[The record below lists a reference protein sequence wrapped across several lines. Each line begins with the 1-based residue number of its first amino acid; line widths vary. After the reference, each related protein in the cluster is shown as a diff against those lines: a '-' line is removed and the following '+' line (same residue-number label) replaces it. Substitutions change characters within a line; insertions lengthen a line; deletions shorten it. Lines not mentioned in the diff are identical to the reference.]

1 MEVLPGNI
9 LFPGIAVSGKVYH
22 TWARSD
28 GKVDMGSHRIG
39 TLKALVA
46 SVTCIGLLSMAGA
59 CGMGGDEQPTGTATT
74 GLGSV
79 AIFTPS
85 DGITLSQHTPLN
97 KWAKLVPSIK
107 SELVEQGFTAKQ
119 ISTHTDGNL
128 DKQSQD
134 IQDYVVSRAAEA
146 SSKRSST
153 GSATT
158 LIVAPCTSTDSTTTQ
173 YGDYVTNPLDS
184 ESSSNDADVAADQRM
199 TSALTLAR
207 KSGMHVIVLSND
219 IGGFSPDA
227 FVQMSTA
234 RSIGEIQAKQ
244 LVSKLQLDSASA
256 TNPKTIEVFLPVG
269 SAKDEDQSVSMAF
282 AKEAFKGIWN
292 VLGPYFKSGAVVS
305 ASDTLNAS
313 TSATSWSSVA
323 FTASSDNDVKQE
335 LDSRLE
341 LQGATKPVHIDGIIA
356 MNDYIASV
364 IVQEL
369 DALGYEG
376 SSAEINPSIS
386 ILGIVGN
393 LAGHKDLTKSAVPSP
408 AGLGQDDT
416 PSEASLQWPI
426 VIGYGAYTDM
436 LPDIVN
442 GKLWMTALEDRAQL
456 ATGIA
461 KVSRQ
466 LASGGDVTLQSVS
479 KTTVN
484 GKSVPTLT
492 QSLIAVS
499 ASNLKSELIDT
510 GYVTLADA
518 GL

>member
-1 MEVLPGNI
+1 M
-9 LFPGIAVSGKVYH
+9 A
-22 TWARSD
+22 
-28 GKVDMGSHRIG
+28 SHRIG

-46 SVTCIGLLSMAGA
+46 SLACIGMLSMAGA
-59 CGMGGDEQPTGTATT
+59 CGTGSDGQPTSTATS

-85 DGITLSQHTPLN
+85 DGITISQHTPLN

-107 SELVEQGFTAKQ
+107 SELVEQGFAAKQ
-119 ISTHTDGNL
+119 ISTHTDGSL

-134 IQDYVVSRAAEA
+134 IQDYVVSRAAET
-146 SSKRSST
+146 SSKHSST

-292 VLGPYFKSGAVVS
+292 VLGPYFK
-305 ASDTLNAS
+305 
-313 TSATSWSSVA
+313 
-323 FTASSDNDVKQE
+323 
-335 LDSRLE
+335 
-341 LQGATKPVHIDGIIA
+341 
-356 MNDYIASV
+356 
-364 IVQEL
+364 
-369 DALGYEG
+369 
-376 SSAEINPSIS
+376 
-386 ILGIVGN
+386 
-393 LAGHKDLTKSAVPSP
+393 
-408 AGLGQDDT
+408 
-416 PSEASLQWPI
+416 
-426 VIGYGAYTDM
+426 
-436 LPDIVN
+436 
-442 GKLWMTALEDRAQL
+442 
-456 ATGIA
+456 
-461 KVSRQ
+461 
-466 LASGGDVTLQSVS
+466 
-479 KTTVN
+479 
-484 GKSVPTLT
+484 
-492 QSLIAVS
+492 
-499 ASNLKSELIDT
+499 
-510 GYVTLADA
+510 
-518 GL
+518 

>member
-9 LFPGIAVSGKVYH
+9 LFPGIAVSGRVYH

-46 SVTCIGLLSMAGA
+46 SVACIGLLSMAGA

-74 GLGSV
+74 ELGSV

-85 DGITLSQHTPLN
+85 DGITISQHTPLN

-146 SSKRSST
+146 SSKHSST

-184 ESSSNDADVAADQRM
+184 ESSSNDADAAADQRM

-269 SAKDEDQSVSMAF
+269 SAKDQDQSVSMA
-282 AKEAFKGIWN
+282 
-292 VLGPYFKSGAVVS
+292 
-305 ASDTLNAS
+305 
-313 TSATSWSSVA
+313 
-323 FTASSDNDVKQE
+323 
-335 LDSRLE
+335 
-341 LQGATKPVHIDGIIA
+341 
-356 MNDYIASV
+356 
-364 IVQEL
+364 
-369 DALGYEG
+369 
-376 SSAEINPSIS
+376 
-386 ILGIVGN
+386 
-393 LAGHKDLTKSAVPSP
+393 
-408 AGLGQDDT
+408 
-416 PSEASLQWPI
+416 
-426 VIGYGAYTDM
+426 
-436 LPDIVN
+436 
-442 GKLWMTALEDRAQL
+442 
-456 ATGIA
+456 
-461 KVSRQ
+461 
-466 LASGGDVTLQSVS
+466 
-479 KTTVN
+479 
-484 GKSVPTLT
+484 
-492 QSLIAVS
+492 
-499 ASNLKSELIDT
+499 
-510 GYVTLADA
+510 
-518 GL
+518 

>member
-1 MEVLPGNI
+1 M
-9 LFPGIAVSGKVYH
+9 
-22 TWARSD
+22 D
-28 GKVDMGSHRIG
+28 GKVDMGFHRMG

-46 SVTCIGLLSMAGA
+46 SVACFGLLSIGA
-59 CGMGGDEQPTGTATT
+59 CDASDKQQPTDTATAR
-74 GLGSV
+74 LGSV

-85 DGITLSQHTPLN
+85 DGITISQHTPLN
-97 KWAKLVPSIK
+97 KWAKLVPQIK
-107 SELVEQGFTAKQ
+107 DELVETGFTAKQ
-119 ISTHTDGNL
+119 ISTHTDSNL

-134 IQDYVVSRAAEA
+134 IQDYVVSQAADTA
-146 SSKRSST
+146 ST
-153 GSATT
+153 TASANTTTT
-158 LIVAPCTSTDSTTTQ
+158 LVVAPCASTDSTTTQ
-173 YGDYVTNPLDS
+173 YGDYVTTPLDADD
-184 ESSSNDADVAADQRM
+184 SSSTDTEADQRLA
-199 TSALTLAR
+199 SALTLAR

-341 LQGATKPVHIDGIIA
+341 PQGATKPVHIDGIIA

-426 VIGYGAYTDM
+426 VTGYGAYTDM

-466 LASGGDVTLQSVS
+466 LASGGDVTALQSVS